1 MSKPNFHFSI
11 LGRDGETEQ
20 KWIREIKTFQR
31 GLGGALGST
40 PTPAGEV
47 LSNLI
52 LVDSAR
58 AGWQQW
64 LESVDPSGKSFV
76 LVLDEKD
83 GIPAGKD
90 VELVSDLL
98 VHPFNIPTLLSVVKH
113 HHERISAE
121 ELISEAV
128 AAERDLVEANTTLE
142 RILQAKTP
150 KRYSGIKGLQ
160 IMSKHLSGLKPGGD
174 YFDVFE
180 SEKKDFVNFLLVD
193 SSSYGV
199 SAALLGMIL
208 SCSARMANDHQV
220 TTSQWVRN
228 IYEEL
233 RLTLGDQGHFSMFFG
248 RLNRRD
254 FSLHYQLFGSVEGFL
269 VDSAGVS
276 KKLERCGEA
285 ISNRHSP
292 GESEEKILKLQP
304 KDRLILLSDGF
315 VKGVG
320 GEFHLDKVFRE
331 RLEREPFA
339 VVNELAFLIKSRLN
353 EGETFP
359 GEDCSAIVIDVEKR
373 VLRLAPTG

>member
-1 MSKPNFHFSI
+1 MTQPKFHFSI
-11 LGRDGETEQ
+11 LGRDRETEQ
-20 KWIREIKTFQR
+20 RWIAEIRAFQR
-31 GLGGALGST
+31 GLGGALGAT
-40 PTPAGEV
+40 PTPAGEI

-52 LVDSAR
+52 LIDAAR
-58 AGWQQW
+58 PGWQHW

-76 LVLDEKD
+76 LVLDEED
-83 GIPAGKD
+83 GLPSGSE
-90 VELVSDLL
+90 VQRVSDLL
-98 VHPFNIPTLLSVVKH
+98 VHPFRVPELLSVVKH
-113 HHERISAE
+113 HHERIRAD
-121 ELISEAV
+121 ELLAEAV
-128 AAERDLVEANTTLE
+128 AAERDLVDANATLE

-180 SEKKDFVNFLLVD
+180 SDKKDFVNFLLVD

-199 SAALLGMIL
+199 SAAILGMIL

-254 FSLHYQLFGSVEGFL
+254 FSLHYQLFGSVEGFV
-269 VDSAGVS
+269 VDQAGDS
-276 KKLERCGEA
+276 RHLERNGEA
-285 ISNRHSP
+285 ISNRHVPS
-292 GESEEKILKLQP
+292 ESEEKVLKLQP

-320 GEFHLDKVFRE
+320 GEFHLDRVFRE

-339 VVNELAFLIKSRLN
+339 LVNELAFLIKSRLN

>member
-1 MSKPNFHFSI
+1 MNKPQFHFSI
-11 LGRDGETEQ
+11 LGRDRETEQ
-20 KWIREIKTFQR
+20 HWINEIKVFQR
-31 GLGGALGST
+31 GLGGALGGA
-40 PTPAGEV
+40 PTPAGEI

-52 LVDSAR
+52 LIDSAR
-58 AGWQQW
+58 PGWQQW
-64 LESVDPSGKSFV
+64 LESVDRSGKSIV
-76 LVLDEKD
+76 LVLEDED
-83 GIPAGKD
+83 GLPEGKD
-90 VELVSDLL
+90 VGLVSDLL
-98 VHPFNIPTLLSVVKH
+98 VHPFRIPELLSVVKH
-113 HHERISAE
+113 HHERIRAE
-121 ELISEAV
+121 ELLAEAV
-128 AAERDLVEANTTLE
+128 SAERDLVEANVTLE

-180 SEKKDFVNFLLVD
+180 SDKKDFVNFLLVD

-199 SAALLGMIL
+199 SAAILGMIL

-220 TTSQWVRN
+220 TPSQWVRN

-254 FSLHYQLFGSVEGFL
+254 FSLHYQLFGSVEGFV
-269 VDSAGVS
+269 VDPGGIS
-276 KKLERCGEA
+276 KKLERNGEA
-285 ISNRHSP
+285 ISNRHIP
-292 GESEEKILKLQP
+292 AESEEKILKLQP

-320 GEFHLDKVFRE
+320 GEFHLDRVFRD

-339 VVNELAFLIKSRLN
+339 LVNELAFLIKSRLN

>member
-1 MSKPNFHFSI
+1 MTKPKFHFSI
-11 LGRDGETEQ
+11 LGRDRMTEQ
-20 KWIREIKTFQR
+20 LWIEELRTLQR
-31 GLGGALGST
+31 GLGGALGGA
-40 PTPAGEV
+40 PTGAGEV

-52 LVDSAR
+52 LIDASR
-58 AGWQQW
+58 PGWQQW
-64 LESVDPSGKSFV
+64 LESVDPAGKSV
-76 LVLDEKD
+76 ILVLDEEA
-83 GIPAGKD
+83 GLPAGTD
-90 VELVSDLL
+90 IQQVSDLL
-98 VHPFNIPTLLSVVKH
+98 VHPFRIPGLLSVVKH
-113 HHERISAE
+113 HHERIRAD
-121 ELISEAV
+121 ELLAEAV
-128 AAERDLVEANTTLE
+128 AAERDLVDANATLE

-180 SEKKDFVNFLLVD
+180 SDKKDFVNLLLVD

-199 SAALLGMIL
+199 SAAILGMIL

-233 RLTLGDQGHFSMFFG
+233 RLTLGEQGHFSMFFG

-254 FSLHYQLFGSVEGFL
+254 FSLHYQLFGSVECFV
-269 VDSAGVS
+269 VDQTGTS
-276 KKLERCGEA
+276 KKLERSGEA
-285 ISNRHSP
+285 ISNRHVPS
-292 GESEEKILKLQP
+292 ESEEKILKLQP
-304 KDRLILLSDGF
+304 KDRMVLLSDGF
-315 VKGVG
+315 VKGIG
-320 GEFHLDKVFRE
+320 GEFQLDRVFRE

-339 VVNELAFLIKSRLN
+339 LVNELAFLIKSRLN